1 MAENGQL
8 TPYKAGANKD
18 SRKSG
23 QGNLTGHVRK
33 LQDMAAELHNT
44 VNKLESLNGTGH
56 SFFTDIVN
64 LKLQYIYQQNGE
76 NTAAE
81 EERIDAS
88 TLTKKLEPKFKVL
101 HCVVDS
107 MEGMVKK
114 MSSLTSMVHSIRSLS
129 TDRGEADSIL
139 FSTWTI
145 HQFADTLAALHAM
158 YAKELSLKRQLCQ
171 NVAYADIRPSLMCF
185 SAAWLHQPNFKSNI
199 MVNALLLETGL
210 S

>member
-8 TPYKAGANKD
+8 TPYKGANKD
-18 SRKSG
+18 SKKSG

-44 VNKLESLNGTGH
+44 VNKWESLNGTGH

-64 LKLQYIYQQNGE
+64 LKLQYIHQQNGE

-88 TLTKKLEPKFKVL
+88 TLTKKLQPKFRAL

-129 TDRGEADSIL
+129 TDRGEAD
-139 FSTWTI
+139 T
-145 HQFADTLAALHAM
+145 DTLAALHAM

-185 SAAWLHQPNFKSNI
+185 SAAWLHQPNINSKT